1 MQGFRVELQV
11 CVSGGWVGGPKVI
24 LVSVHILYVRFLGF
38 KDFQDWTGPDT
49 GLTISER
56 IKILKLFELDNF
68 GLKDQFGL
76 VFVYFEQILMSF
88 MITLIKECI
97 ANNYRCNI
105 KPKITKN
112 NYNWSK
118 TKTFDEKYLENISSQ
133 DL

>member
-1 MQGFRVELQV
+1 MV
-11 CVSGGWVGGPKVI
+11 GPKVI
-24 LVSVHILYVRFLGF
+24 IVSVHILYVRFMGF

-112 NYNWSK
+112 NYRIQFQDVVPIQMLAGCTSG
-118 TKTFDEKYLENISSQ
+118 ISSA
-133 DL
+133 LIG

>member
-1 MQGFRVELQV
+1 M
-11 CVSGGWVGGPKVI
+11 
-24 LVSVHILYVRFLGF
+24 GF

-49 GLTISER
+49 GLTISEK

-68 GLKDQFGL
+68 GLKDQFCL

-88 MITLIKECI
+88 IITLIKECI

-118 TKTFDEKYLENISSQ
+118 TKTFDEKYFLSGFAILLVQAFYRNFIKSSRKESWFLLVCFQ
-133 DL
+133 